1 MAGPPP
7 TPPAAPL
14 YGEHIFWHFPG
25 MAVVSVNVRLREKA
39 RISNLKASMK
49 NATLVRQRGERQ

>member
-7 TPPAAPL
+7 TPPSASL

-25 MAVVSVNVRLREKA
+25 MAVVSVNVRLREKPEH
-39 RISNLKASMK
+39 RI
-49 NATLVRQRGERQ
+49 

>member
-14 YGEHIFWHFPG
+14 YGERILWHFPG

-39 RISNLKASMK
+39 RISNLNASMK
-49 NATLVRQRGERQ
+49 NATLFRQREE